1 MKLEKKKYFLCPM
14 CGEKLKLPKTE
25 ELEVIFKNVVV
36 DVVVLYKLEM
46 AIIFHLNE
54 VLKKY
59 FKN

>member
-25 ELEVIFKNVVV
+25 ELE
-36 DVVVLYKLEM
+36 M

-59 FKN
+59 F